1 MQADHAASAGDTGG
15 GVRNMAGKEQK
26 PRCVCEP
33 GTTAEFKIRLAKQE
47 QK

>member
-1 MQADHAASAGDTGG
+1 MQVDHAAGARDTGG
-15 GVRNMAGKEQK
+15 EVRKVAGKKQK

-33 GTTAEFKIRLAKQE
+33 ATTVEFKIRLAKQE